1 MIELA
6 DHVAKEPVVV
16 EQRPAESARALSS
29 ADSAPFAEVVE
40 SVSEATVARLL
51 SIAERQHQKASGEL
65 VGHDALDRL
74 NRDLDALCAAM
85 RPTAR
90 LVALQ
95 YPRLD
100 SSDVLARCEDG
111 LLGNWV
117 RQYVDASPLEHGLTF
132 KSFVARR
139 LASELR
145 SVVRKDGRRA
155 ELSATALVGL
165 AQVEGAPVT
174 ISEEE
179 RELTANAALC
189 TGFSDPEQI
198 ARGNEL
204 ARYLCKLPEETA
216 TIASDLMAGY
226 CQAEIARRHGL
237 SKAGVCRSVSELRR
251 AITLKFST

>member
-6 DHVAKEPVVV
+6 TQPIVV
-16 EQRPAESARALSS
+16 EERPAEIASARASS
-29 ADSAPFAEVVE
+29 AGASTPFGEVVE
-40 SVSEATVARLL
+40 SLSEDTVARLE
-51 SIAERQHQKASGEL
+51 SIATRQHRKAAGEL
-65 VGHDALDRL
+65 DAHGLDRL
-74 NRDLDALCAAM
+74 NRELDALCAAM

-90 LVALQ
+90 LVSLQ

-100 SSDVLARCEDG
+100 SSDVIARCEDG
-111 LLGNWV
+111 VLGNWV

-139 LASELR
+139 MASELR

-155 ELSATALVGL
+155 NLSATTLAGL
-165 AQVEGAPVT
+165 AHVEGAPVT
-174 ISEEE
+174 ICEED

-189 TGFSDPEQI
+189 TAFSDPEQV

-237 SKAGVCRSVSELRR
+237 SKAGVCRSVSELRQ
-251 AITLKFST
+251 AITLEFST